1 MKPPGRRYT
10 ISASVVFPSGNR
22 SLSSRST
29 LVDSALFGRKLSVS
43 LFVSSASLLPGPANA
58 AASTSQRATTSHLVR
73 RPVTNAAS
81 ALMGLGLGAFQ
92 ANRFSGGHVTP
103 VTRSLS
109 LMSLLQL
116 PSRDR
121 LETLLV
127 SGLGKL
133 PSRAQLLLSGG
144 RRVRIDGQELEP
156 EVQLTL
162 TLMKLSRRPS
172 FEELPLDEAR
182 DAIRRDAAL
191 YSGATIPV
199 GTVEEAEIPGA
210 EGPLAVRLYVPD
222 GLPSPAP
229 LLVYLHGGGWVV
241 GDLDTHDQPCRFLA
255 QEAGVRVL
263 SVDYRLAPEHPFPAG
278 LDDAVAALRFAI
290 EEAARFD
297 ADPARIAVGGDSA
310 GGNLAAAAARLLA
323 LEGGPAPAFQLL
335 IYPVTDLSRKRASY
349 ELFSDGFFLTARQ
362 MDWYRDHYL
371 PDPSAAAD
379 PRVSP
384 ILASNLAGLPPGA
397 CRHRRLRRAARRGRG
412 VRGAAPRCRRAGHQP
427 PRARADPRIHAR
439 SRERARAAE
448 RDAARRSHPPG
459 GTFCG
464 AAGSAGCGW
473 CYVGRLRAP

>member
-1 MKPPGRRYT
+1 M
-10 ISASVVFPSGNR
+10 
-22 SLSSRST
+22 
-29 LVDSALFGRKLSVS
+29 
-43 LFVSSASLLPGPANA
+43 
-58 AASTSQRATTSHLVR
+58 
-73 RPVTNAAS
+73 
-81 ALMGLGLGAFQ
+81 
-92 ANRFSGGHVTP
+92 
-103 VTRSLS
+103 
-109 LMSLLQL
+109 
-116 PSRDR
+116 
-121 LETLLV
+121 

-144 RRVRIDGQELEP
+144 RRVRIDGQQLEP

-162 TLMKLSRRPS
+162 TLMKLSGRPS
-172 FEELPLDEAR
+172 FEELPVDEAR

-210 EGPLAVRLYVPD
+210 EGPLAARLYVPD

-263 SVDYRLAPEHPFPAG
+263 SVAYRLAPEYPFPAG
-278 LDDAVAALRFAI
+278 LEDTVAALRFAI

-323 LEGGPAPAFQLL
+323 LDDGPAPAFQLL

-371 PDPSAAAD
+371 AEPSAARRPARLPD
-379 PRVSP
+379 PRLEPRGPS
-384 ILASNLAGLPPGA
+384 PGA
-397 CRHRRLRRAARRGRG
+397 RRDRRFRRAARRGRG
-412 VRGAAPRCRRAGHQP
+412 YAAQLRDAGVPVTSHREHGLIHGFTHGAASGRAPRNAMLRVAIRRCGPGFQRRRGRRR
-427 PRARADPRIHAR
+427 PRAAV
-439 SRERARAAE
+439 
-448 RDAARRSHPPG
+448 
-459 GTFCG
+459 T
-464 AAGSAGCGW
+464 
-473 CYVGRLRAP
+473 